1 MNWRDGFKDFISNK
15 DLKSRIY
22 LNERIKERKSY
33 LNRLKLEYKLPVEHL
48 RNIDGHYI
56 AGFVSGDGSFSVV
69 IGPNSLHTRFG
80 QTVFL
85 ISQHILNKLLLEYI
99 FKQFKVGYLGSS
111 KTRPDEINY
120 RVTSKKDLI

>member
-15 DLKSRIY
+15 DLKSRIS

-33 LNRLKLEYKLPVEHL
+33 LNKLKLEYKLPVEHL

-69 IGPNSLHTRFG
+69 TGPNSFHTGFG

-85 ISQHILNKLLLEYI
+85 ISQHIHNKLLLE
-99 FKQFKVGYLGSS
+99 
-111 KTRPDEINY
+111 
-120 RVTSKKDLI
+120 

>member
-1 MNWRDGFKDFISNK
+1 M
-15 DLKSRIY
+15 
-22 LNERIKERKSY
+22 
-33 LNRLKLEYKLPVEHL
+33 
-48 RNIDGHYI
+48 
-56 AGFVSGDGSFSVV
+56 VSGDGSFSVV
-69 IGPNSLHTRFG
+69 TGPNSFHTGFG

-85 ISQHILNKLLLEYI
+85 ISQHIHNKLLLEYI